1 MTKLIIFSV
10 YFLLSALS
18 IEALAEKEQNLNAT
32 VWGHDPSWL
41 VLKNAKMMSVRLDD
55 QVEDGCWTDLRGARN
70 AIELQLIRSGYEAQ
84 DGEDAS
90 AFIPEVIV
98 SALGYEIPS
107 VRGCAIAMELEATVP
122 EFGDYAI
129 GESVLSGL
137 YTKSVISYKSIITVE
152 KSKSNAMIKGQFES
166 MVQRFLVDIERAKQ
180 RMRGAL
186 QEQDQS
192 KANEYWIEQLR

>member
-1 MTKLIIFSV
+1 MKKLIMFSV

-18 IEALAEKEQNLNAT
+18 IEALAENEQNLDAT

-41 VLKNAKMMSVRLDD
+41 VLKNAKMLSVRLDD
-55 QVEDGCWTDLRGARN
+55 QVGDGCWTDLSGARN
-70 AIELQLIRSGYEAQ
+70 AIELQLIRSGYETQ
-84 DGEDAS
+84 DAEDAS
-90 AFIPEVIV
+90 AFIPEVIF
-98 SALGYEIPS
+98 SALGYDIPS

-122 EFGDYAI
+122 DFGEYSI

-152 KSKSNAMIKGQFES
+152 KSESNAMIKGQFES

-180 RMRGAL
+180 RIRGAL
-186 QEQDQS
+186 EEQDQS
-192 KANEYWIEQLR
+192 KANEYWIKQLK